1 MQYIIFRVAVFNR
14 SKGILLWFTQVRGFY
29 ERAAQKLRD
38 EGAFITDKI
47 EQDHDNAV
55 KDIFDNQDLN
65 DDNYI
70 SPYEFMRSKKTIL
83 YFPEDETIEDETESE
98 TEDLKDEL

>member
-1 MQYIIFRVAVFNR
+1 MF
-14 SKGILLWFTQVRGFY
+14 QVRGFY

-38 EGAFITDKI
+38 EGAYITDKI
-47 EQDHDNAV
+47 GQDHDNAV

-70 SPYEFMRSKKTIL
+70 SPYEFMRSKKTIA
-83 YFPEDETIEDETESE
+83 YFPEDETESE
-98 TEDLKDEL
+98 TEDSKDEL

>member
-14 SKGILLWFTQVRGFY
+14 SKGILLWF
-29 ERAAQKLRD
+29 
-38 EGAFITDKI
+38 
-47 EQDHDNAV
+47 
-55 KDIFDNQDLN
+55 FDNQDLN

-98 TEDLKDEL
+98 TEDSKDEL